1 MLDGKVLFASLMQGY
16 KTITMS
22 EWTKGEGCFLCNPDA
37 DLVYQSD
44 CTSLALC
51 GLGPIVKG
59 YSVVATRRHIGS
71 AADAAAGE
79 ATEFPTFASDIRSKL
94 AGLYGQ
100 CLVTE
105 HGRLP
110 VCVDVSGTTDPH
122 CYHAHF
128 LMFPGAPAV
137 EATARSYFRK
147 AEYASSLE
155 EALEIA
161 RSHKE
166 YFLVSPDPQRFVIM
180 TRPGRLIRQFA
191 RLLVAESLGYP
202 ELANWRHHSLRED
215 AALTAAELR
224 GLFR

>member
-1 MLDGKVLFASLMQGY
+1 M
-16 KTITMS
+16 TMP
-22 EWTKGEGCFLCNPDA
+22 EPARGEGCFLCNPDA

-59 YSVVATRRHIGS
+59 YSVVATRRHIRS
-71 AADAAAGE
+71 AADAAASE
-79 ATEFPTFASDIRSKL
+79 APDFLPFLSEIRSKL

-110 VCVDVSGTTDPH
+110 VCVDVSGTSDPH

-128 LMFPGAPAV
+128 LIFPGAPPV
-137 EATARSYFRK
+137 ETTARSYFRK
-147 AEYASSLE
+147 AESASSLE

-161 RSHKE
+161 RSHEE
-166 YFLVSPDPQRFVIM
+166 YFLLSPDPHRFIIM

-191 RLLVAESLGYP
+191 RLLVAESLGSP

-215 AALTAAELR
+215 AALNASELR

>member
-1 MLDGKVLFASLMQGY
+1 M
-16 KTITMS
+16 TIPK
-22 EWTKGEGCFLCNPDA
+22 WTKGEGCFLCNPDA

-59 YSVVATRRHIGS
+59 YSVVATRRHIRS
-71 AADAAAGE
+71 AADATASE
-79 ATEFPTFASDIRSKL
+79 APDFPTFASEIRSKH

-105 HGRLP
+105 QGRLP

-128 LMFPGAPAV
+128 LMFPGVPPV
-137 EATARSYFRK
+137 ETTTRAHFRK
-147 AEYASSLE
+147 AEDASSLE

-161 RSHKE
+161 RTHEE
-166 YFLVSPDPQRFVIM
+166 YSLLSPDPHHFIIM

-191 RLLVAESLGYP
+191 RLLVAESLGSP

-215 AALTAAELR
+215 AALNAAELR